1 MEDSPHFIS
10 KEDSMEVVGNAV
22 GIDLGKR
29 TYEMCI
35 ISRNGK
41 IARTGGKTDFSGIEG
56 LCRKLKKDNVVAV
69 EACSLAFRIERSIR
83 SKVGC
88 RVIIL
93 NPGRLAILFMSTRK
107 TDREDSLK
115 LAKFLRSHEEDEM
128 PIVTPPTDEEWA
140 RRKLLSEYRS
150 LKSLRTRE
158 INRLHAIFEHAG
170 FTQFKRKDMCVPKNR
185 KEILPLLKG
194 YEKDEAGRLAERL
207 DLIEKQIGE
216 LYKKINEEVEK
227 DDKVQKIMTVPG
239 IGPITALSYVAYVG
253 DVGRFEN
260 AHQISNFIGFV
271 PKLDR
276 SCTINRMGHI
286 TKLGNSL
293 LRSLLVQAA
302 WSCIRS
308 KNGGALKEKYK
319 YMAATRNIGKGKSIV
334 TIARKLGELLYTLLK
349 NNQTYEPQK
358 FINPETK
365 VSELAEEAVGA

>member
-1 MEDSPHFIS
+1 
-10 KEDSMEVVGNAV
+10 
-22 GIDLGKR
+22 
-29 TYEMCI
+29 
-35 ISRNGK
+35 
-41 IARTGGKTDFSGIEG
+41 
-56 LCRKLKKDNVVAV
+56 
-69 EACSLAFRIERSIR
+69 
-83 SKVGC
+83 
-88 RVIIL
+88 
-93 NPGRLAILFMSTRK
+93 
-107 TDREDSLK
+107 
-115 LAKFLRSHEEDEM
+115 M
-128 PIVTPPTDEEWA
+128 PVVTPPTDEEWA

-170 FTQFKRKDMCVPKNR
+170 FTQFRRKDMCVPKNR
-185 KEILPLLKG
+185 EEILPLLKG
-194 YEKDEAGRLAERL
+194 YEKDETGRLAERL
-207 DLIEKQIGE
+207 GLIEKQTGE

-271 PKLDR
+271 PKVDR

-349 NNQTYEPQK
+349 NNQIYEPKK
-358 FINPETK
+358 FINPEIQI
-365 VSELAEEAVGA
+365 SELVEEAAGA